1 MSMYARRYG
10 AMDKIGVKRLI
21 TLIIVFTYCALEV
34 ASFFY
39 GRSVPGEFS
48 AATMMIIGFYF
59 KKE

>member
-1 MSMYARRYG
+1 
-10 AMDKIGVKRLI
+10 MDKIGVKRLI